1 MKPKVDCILLVDDD
15 EDCNFFHERLIKKME
30 CADRVEASLTG
41 NDALDFLKSSVN
53 GQHPRPNL
61 ILLDINMP
69 GMDGW
74 GFLEEYNKLSEDQK
88 AQIVVVMLTTSLNPD
103 DRVKAE
109 SDPNVGAFANKYL
122 DEESLLEILKANF
135 PHFR

>member
-15 EDCNFFHERLIKKME
+15 EDCNFFHERLINKME
-30 CADRVEASLTG
+30 CAEHVETVLTG
-41 NDALDFLKSSVN
+41 YDALDFLRTSVN
-53 GQHPRPNL
+53 GQHPQPNL

-74 GFLEEYNKLSEDQK
+74 SFLEEYNKLSEDQK

-103 DRVKAE
+103 DREKAE
-109 SDPNVGAFANKYL
+109 SDSNVDAFANKYL
-122 DEESLLEILKANF
+122 DEESLMDILKANF
-135 PHFR
+135 PEFN

>member
-1 MKPKVDCILLVDDD
+1 MKPKIDCILLVDDD

-30 CADRVEASLTG
+30 CADRIETSLTG
-41 NDALDFLKSSVN
+41 YDALNFLKTSVN
-53 GQHPRPNL
+53 GQHPQPNL

-122 DEESLLEILKANF
+122 DEESLLEILKSNF

>member
-103 DRVKAE
+103 DRKKAE
-109 SDPNVGAFANKYL
+109 SDPSVGAFANKYL
-122 DEESLLEILKANF
+122 DEESLLEILKSNF

>member
-1 MKPKVDCILLVDDD
+1 
-15 EDCNFFHERLIKKME
+15 
-30 CADRVEASLTG
+30 
-41 NDALDFLKSSVN
+41 
-53 GQHPRPNL
+53 
-61 ILLDINMP
+61 MP

-103 DRVKAE
+103 DREKAE

-122 DEESLLEILKANF
+122 DEESLLEILKSNF

>member
-1 MKPKVDCILLVDDD
+1 MKPKIDCILLVDDD

-41 NDALDFLKSSVN
+41 NDALDFLRSSVN

>member
-1 MKPKVDCILLVDDD
+1 MKPKIDCILLVDDD

-30 CADRVEASLTG
+30 CADRIETSLTG
-41 NDALDFLKSSVN
+41 HDALNFLRTSVN
-53 GQHPRPNL
+53 GQHPQPNL

-122 DEESLLEILKANF
+122 DEESLLEILKSNF

>member
-1 MKPKVDCILLVDDD
+1 MKPKIDCILLVDDD

-30 CADRVEASLTG
+30 CADRIETSLTG
-41 NDALDFLKSSVN
+41 HDALNFLRTSVN
-53 GQHPRPNL
+53 GQHPQPNL

-74 GFLEEYNKLSEDQK
+74 GFLEEYNKLAEDQK

-122 DEESLLEILKANF
+122 DEESLLEILKSNF

>member
-103 DRVKAE
+103 DRKKAE

-122 DEESLLEILKANF
+122 DEESLLEILKSNF